1 MKYLIFL
8 VALVTFTSYAQV
20 YEPVTYNYNGT
31 PTNGVKI
38 KTNLPFT
45 PGSHMPTIIIEGY
58 NYASNDAIGITI
70 NYYVYSSTGTTG
82 DPLTYYYTK
91 YNAST
96 YGAYTPVIKLA
107 TENNKVVIFIDS
119 KDYFQRFM
127 VRAFSK
133 GLSETSTWFDGW
145 TVVDEALPTPAVPG
159 HQVTLPYR
167 NRFKNEVFLDGMLS
181 VGTAAPTSNITINR
195 PLTLTN
201 NTSVNNYPTIKKG
214 ATSANYFSTVASTE
228 ADTFTVNSITHFVAS
243 QGTFGANSSVTN
255 QYGFIVS
262 SNLVGATN
270 NYGFYSGL
278 PLSVGKWNLYMGG
291 TANNYL
297 GGNLGIGNTSPTYN
311 LEITKAA
318 DAVQRISTLA
328 STNAV
333 AALGF
338 AYGNGSSITANIA
351 NIGVLA
357 GETKLRFTVGTNV
370 SSTVSNFTNFTR
382 MVLDNN
388 GNLGIGSVSPV
399 SKLQV
404 SGAGGLALMTIQRT
418 NYISSAQI
426 GGVGFTGADNNYLS
440 SITTAYGA
448 DSTQAS
454 MSFRVGTPNS
464 SAYSLT
470 ERMKIDKDGNVGIG
484 GTPATKLHVTGAGV
498 VQSRVQSSDNAAII
512 SAYGTYGQILSNND
526 LYLTA
531 SGATGDIYFQTQ
543 GSTRS
548 VVDING
554 RFGIGQLTASNL
566 LDVNTGTSAGFGN
579 YALIKTSGAVGYQ
592 GGLLLSNSASPSSG
606 TSFKITSSYNSS
618 ASASTRLGF
627 VSNTDTETFLNSGAA
642 MEFFYSGNVAIAKDN
657 GNVGIGTSSPTAK
670 LEVRT
675 ATNGGTSQTSPLI
688 SARGQ
693 SNSFEFGH
701 PNQAGFAST
710 LGAGSFNGKPFL
722 CFNCEAG
729 TNNNTF
735 RTRGIV
741 GTIMTADL
749 TGGLLFGRIATST
762 ADNQDMTTDLTL
774 KGGQLGIGTATPQ
787 NKLDVIG
794 DGAET
799 ISLRVKNSSALSS
812 AYAQVKVEGDAG
824 QGYLGY
830 SGSGNTA
837 TGAFEKDYI
846 YLVAENNTAGLNL
859 GTGTN
864 GAIRF
869 YTNGAANSNERMRI
883 DKDGNV
889 TIGTTTIPAG
899 YKMAVA
905 GNMIAE
911 KVKVRKQSSG
921 WPDYVFSPTYK
932 LPRLEEVEKFTKEN
946 SHLPEIPS
954 AKEIEKEGQDLG
966 EMNRLLLKKV
976 EELTLYM
983 IEQNKEIKALK
994 VKVEQL
1000 EKK

>member
-8 VALVTFTSYAQV
+8 LTLVTITSYAQV
-20 YEPVTYNYNGT
+20 YEPVTYHYNGT

-38 KTNLPFT
+38 KTNLPFFV
-45 PGSHMPTIIIEGY
+45 SNSMPTIILEGY
-58 NYASNDAIGITI
+58 NYGTSESIGLMIS
-70 NYYVYSSTGTTG
+70 YYIYSPGGVVG
-82 DPLTYYYTK
+82 DPLTYYFAK
-91 YNAST
+91 YNATT
-96 YGAYTPVIKLA
+96 YGGYTPPIKLA
-107 TENNKVVIFIDS
+107 NENNKVVIYIDS

-133 GLSETSTWFDGW
+133 GFSESSTWFDGW
-145 TVVDEALPTPAVPG
+145 TVVDEALSTPAVPA

-181 VGTAAPTSNITINR
+181 VGAATPTSNITINR
-195 PLTLTN
+195 PLTSTN
-201 NTSVNNYPTIKKG
+201 NTSINNFPTIKKG
-214 ATSANYFSTVASTE
+214 STQANYFSTVASTE
-228 ADTFTVNSITHFVAS
+228 ADTFTVNSISHFLAS
-243 QGTFGANSSVTN
+243 QGTLGANSTVTN
-255 QYGFIVS
+255 QYGFIVA

-270 NYGFYSGL
+270 NYGFYGGL

-297 GGNLGIGNTSPTYN
+297 GGNLGLGNTSPTYN
-311 LEITKAA
+311 LEITKTT

-328 STNAV
+328 ATNAV

-370 SSTVSNFTNFTR
+370 SSSVSNFNNYTK

-388 GNLGIGSVSPV
+388 GNLGIGTASPTTKLHVSAA
-399 SKLQV
+399 
-404 SGAGGLALMTIQRT
+404 SGLSLMTIQRT
-418 NYISSAQI
+418 NFTSTANI
-426 GGVGFTGADNNYLS
+426 GGIGFSGVDNNNLT
-440 SITTAYGA
+440 SITSAFGA

-454 MSFRVGTPNS
+454 LSFRVGTPNS
-464 SAYSLT
+464 NAFSLV

-484 GTPATKLHVTGAGV
+484 VSPTTKLHVSGAGV

-512 SAYGTYGQILSNND
+512 SVYGTYGQILSQND

-543 GSTRS
+543 GTTRGII
-548 VVDING
+548 DLNG
-554 RFGIGQLTASNL
+554 RFGIGQPTVSNI

-592 GGLLLSNSASPSSG
+592 GGLLLSNSASPSAG
-606 TSFKITSSYNSS
+606 TSFKMTSSYNSS
-618 ASASTRLGF
+618 ASASARFGF
-627 VSNTDTETFLNSGAA
+627 VNNTDAETFLNSGAA
-642 MEFFYSGNVAIAKDN
+642 MEFFYNGNVAIAKDN
-657 GNVGIGTSSPTAK
+657 GNVGIGTASPTAK

-693 SNSFEFGH
+693 GNSFEFGH
-701 PNQAGFAST
+701 PNQAGYAST
-710 LGAGSFNGKPFL
+710 LGSGSYNGRPFL

-729 TNNNTF
+729 TNINTF
-735 RTRGIV
+735 RTRGII

-749 TGGLLFGRIATST
+749 TGGLLFGRIANST
-762 ADNQDMTTDLTL
+762 ADNQDVTTDLTI
-774 KGGQLGIGTATPQ
+774 KGGQVG
-787 NKLDVIG
+787 
-794 DGAET
+794 
-799 ISLRVKNSSALSS
+799 
-812 AYAQVKVEGDAG
+812 
-824 QGYLGY
+824 
-830 SGSGNTA
+830 
-837 TGAFEKDYI
+837 
-846 YLVAENNTAGLNL
+846 
-859 GTGTN
+859 
-864 GAIRF
+864 
-869 YTNGAANSNERMRI
+869 
-883 DKDGNV
+883 
-889 TIGTTTIPAG
+889 IGTTTIPTG

-905 GNMIAE
+905 GNVIAE

-932 LPRLEEVEKFTKEN
+932 LPGLEEVEKFTKEN

-994 VKVEQL
+994 SKVEQL